1 MISTLPFPNGGHSF
15 QSQSQAILFLR
26 RRRNV
31 VLASFIALVVLYWL
45 YRSIFTG
52 YEYLPTVRA
61 QANKFELDHPAT
73 SPTYDQIRA
82 FERHLPQHNLSLAS
96 PEGRHGRFI
105 RFSNEVWSYGL
116 NNQLQDRMLHMHLAF
131 LSNRAYVFT
140 DVTFT
145 ENFDYKNHNDWH
157 PLNTFINGP
166 TAGGPL
172 PPVLAAAGVPRAV
185 TRDYFEDVCPANRRT
200 IVKVEDIHAK
210 YGMSHESDGLPTL
223 ENWVK
228 ELRDM
233 PDLCVEIHPHSP
245 HVFDFPLIN
254 SRKILSLFSSFST
267 SPAVSDFTWSQ
278 TVRYAVSHNL
288 PIITS
293 TNSSATLGSSGH
305 HPSSTSL
312 SMTESLS
319 DVLALHIRRGD
330 FEHHC
335 YGIANNGW
343 SYNSWN
349 QLPTLPDKYFAPHSM
364 QDGPELVEFLRHC
377 WPSVEEIVERV
388 RGVKREYER
397 LGGGRRLR
405 KVYVLSNAKRPWVQE
420 LKDALMGAGMGW
432 EGVAGS
438 RDLVLRDGPE
448 RMAAQATDMAIAS
461 KAAVLLGNGFSTLT
475 ANVVLFR
482 LADGF
487 APETCRFW

>member
-1 MISTLPFPNGGHSF
+1 
-15 QSQSQAILFLR
+15 
-26 RRRNV
+26 
-31 VLASFIALVVLYWL
+31 
-45 YRSIFTG
+45 
-52 YEYLPTVRA
+52 
-61 QANKFELDHPAT
+61 
-73 SPTYDQIRA
+73 
-82 FERHLPQHNLSLAS
+82 
-96 PEGRHGRFI
+96 
-105 RFSNEVWSYGL
+105 
-116 NNQLQDRMLHMHLAF
+116 MLHMHLAF

-145 ENFDYKNHNDWH
+145 ENFDYKNHEDWH
-157 PLNTFINGP
+157 PINTFINGP

-172 PPVLAAAGVPRAV
+172 PPVLAAAGIPRAV
-185 TRDYFEDVCPANRRT
+185 ARDYFEEMCPASRRT
-200 IVKVEDIHAK
+200 VVKVEDIHAK

-223 ENWVK
+223 ENWAR

-245 HVFDFPLIN
+245 HIFDFPLIN
-254 SRKILSLFSSFST
+254 SHKILSLFSSFST
-267 SPAVSDFTWSQ
+267 SPAVTGFAWSQ
-278 TVRYAVSHNL
+278 TVRHAVSRNL
-288 PIITS
+288 AIITS
-293 TNSSATLGSSGH
+293 TNSSSSSSSSS
-305 HPSSTSL
+305 HPSDL
-312 SMTESLS
+312 SANLPITDSLS

-349 QLPTLPDKYFAPHSM
+349 QLSALPDKYLAPHSM
-364 QDGPELVEFLRHC
+364 QGGPELVEFLRHC

-388 RGVKREYER
+388 REVKRDYER
-397 LGGGRRLR
+397 LGGRRLR
-405 KVYVLSNAKRPWVQE
+405 KVYVLSNAKRPWVEE
-420 LKDALMGAGMGW
+420 LKVALMGAGMGW

-438 RDLVLRDGPE
+438 RDLVLRESPE
-448 RMAAQATDMAIAS
+448 KMAAQATDMAIAS

-482 LADGF
+482 LTDGF